1 VALQANGTRTYGEV
15 KADKEGTAELT
26 VPQNCTNL
34 FFVVMGAPTSHWCH
48 PWTSGKSSKEW
59 SMNEEQ
65 WPYQIQFEET
75 KPLSIIN

>member
-1 VALQANGTRTYGEV
+1 
-15 KADKEGTAELT
+15 
-26 VPQNCTNL
+26 
-34 FFVVMGAPTSHWCH
+34 MGAPTSHWCH